1 MEGTKFKN
9 IYQGEYMISELIK
22 RNGGCYSNFDYDSLY
37 QGGTNI
43 SLKVITYNPIHK
55 THFLLHRIDGINA
68 LDALHKMYAHIYN
81 IKELLQQKTNT
92 EYSSYTIK
100 WCHKDK
106 TETNHSFFYGENME
120 AVMKKFY
127 YHKRREDYTILSVCL
142 NPKLK

>member
-9 IYQGEYMISELIK
+9 IYEGEYTISELIK
-22 RNGGCYSNFDYDSLY
+22 KNGGCYSNFDYDSLY

-81 IKELLQQKTNT
+81 IKELLQQNT
-92 EYSSYTIK
+92 EYTSYKIEWRCVGK
-100 WCHKDK
+100 QSI
-106 TETNHSFFYGENME
+106 NHSYFYGQNKEEVME
-120 AVMKKFY
+120 KFY
-127 YHKRREDYTILSVCL
+127 YRKHRADYTIISMCL
-142 NPKLK
+142 NLELK

>member
-9 IYQGEYMISELIK
+9 IYEGEYMISELIK
-22 RNGGCYSNFDYDSLY
+22 RNSGCYANFNYNSLY

-81 IKELLQQKTNT
+81 IKELLQQNT
-92 EYSSYTIK
+92 EYTSYKIEWRCVGK
-100 WCHKDK
+100 QSI
-106 TETNHSFFYGENME
+106 NHSYFYGQNKEE
-120 AVMKKFY
+120 VMKKFY
-127 YHKRREDYTILSVCL
+127 YRKRRADYTILYV
-142 NPKLK
+142 LKS

>member
-55 THFLLHRIDGINA
+55 THFLLHQIDGINA
-68 LDALHKMYAHIYN
+68 LDTLHKMYDHLYN

-92 EYSSYTIK
+92 KYASYTVE
-100 WCHKDK
+100 WWYVDK
-106 TETNHSFFYGENME
+106 PGINHSYFYGQNIEE
-120 AVMKKFY
+120 VMKKFY
-127 YHKRREDYTILSVCL
+127 YRKRREDYNILSVRL
-142 NPKLK
+142 NPET

>member
-9 IYQGEYMISELIK
+9 IYEGEYMISELIK

-43 SLKVITYNPIHK
+43 SLRVITYNPIHK

-81 IKELLQQKTNT
+81 IKELLQQK
-92 EYSSYTIK
+92 K
-100 WCHKDK
+100 
-106 TETNHSFFYGENME
+106 
-120 AVMKKFY
+120 
-127 YHKRREDYTILSVCL
+127 ILSIPVIRL
-142 NPKLK
+142 NGVIKIRLKQIIHFFMEKIWRQL